1 MATRPYDV
9 VGRLAVERARARNP
23 SLAPDSVEVVELA
36 RERPYVLVRTA
47 PAGVVVL
54 DQRGRLVRGRDRIA
68 RIARHGRAVA
78 ALERVQ
84 EEAQLERRLE
94 HARESIVF
102 IEEGVGRDDPRPVIV
117 TLRALEGRLLAVLL
131 DRRRGVLTTERTLRT
146 RIELHNDAARADR
159 SVVRATRALAGEL
172 AGARETR
179 SAGRSALHRWIVAR
193 LGSSDLP
200 FFHPELDASDA
211 AVFVAELVAATRQP

>member
-54 DQRGRLVRGRDRIA
+54 DERGRLVRGRDRIA
-68 RIARHGRAVA
+68 RIARHVRAVA

-102 IEEGVGRDDPRPVIV
+102 IEGVGRDDPRPVIV
-117 TLRALEGRLLAVLL
+117 ALQALEGRLLAVLL

-159 SVVRATRALAGEL
+159 RVVHATRALAGEL

-179 SAGRSALHRWIVAR
+179 PAGRSALHRWIVAR